1 MAWRVPDID
10 DIYATLT
17 KDEVE
22 IYRTSA
28 NWTEDPIKRL
38 LARSVAFVRGKLKA
52 NGNVRMSPNAD
63 EIPESTISP
72 AMDYLAFDI
81 LKRLGVKIS
90 EERKEARREAVRYF
104 DRIAN
109 REETPESYGQG
120 ENGVSGG
127 SSIEVVTSSRL
138 RSTAGKLEGL

>member
-38 LARSVAFVRGKLKA
+38 LTRSVAFVRGKLKA

-63 EIPESTISP
+63 EIPEGCISP

-90 EERKEARREAVRYF
+90 EERKEARREAVRF
-104 DRIAN
+104 FERVAD
-109 REETPESYGQG
+109 REETPESYGKS
-120 ENGVSGG
+120 ENAVSGA
-127 SSIEVVTSSRL
+127 SSIEIVTSSRL
-138 RSTAGKLEGL
+138 RSTSKTLEGL

>member
-1 MAWRVPDID
+1 MSWRRPDID

-38 LARSVAFVRGKLKA
+38 LTRSVAFVRGKLKA

-90 EERKEARREAVRYF
+90 DDRRDARRQAIAFFEKIASGEMSVEDYGESVEANKP
-104 DRIAN
+104 RI
-109 REETPESYGQG
+109 SI
-120 ENGVSGG
+120 GVKPP
-127 SSIEVVTSSRL
+127 IL
-138 RSTAGKLEGL
+138 

>member
-1 MAWRVPDID
+1 MSWRKPDID

-38 LARSVAFVRGKLKA
+38 LTRSVGVARGYLKA
-52 NGNVRMSPNAD
+52 NGRVRMSPDAVSL
-63 EIPESTISP
+63 PESCISP

-90 EERKEARREAVRYF
+90 DDRRDARRQAIAFFEKIASGEMSVEDYGESE
-104 DRIAN
+104 DKPRI
-109 REETPESYGQG
+109 SI
-120 ENGVSGG
+120 GVKPP
-127 SSIEVVTSSRL
+127 IL
-138 RSTAGKLEGL
+138 

>member
-1 MAWRVPDID
+1 MSWRKPDID

-38 LARSVAFVRGKLKA
+38 LDRAVAFVRGKLKS
-52 NGNVRMSPNAD
+52 NGNVRMSREAD
-63 EIPESTISP
+63 MIPESTISP

-81 LKRLGVKIS
+81 LKRLGSGIS
-90 EERKEARREAVRYF
+90 EERKEARRDAIRYF
-104 DRIAN
+104 ERISAGD
-109 REETPESYGQG
+109 ETPESYG
-120 ENGVSGG
+120 ESESAVSGG
-127 SSIEVVTSSRL
+127 SSIEVVTSSRI
-138 RSTAGKLEGL
+138 RASTRKLEGL

>member
-38 LARSVAFVRGKLKA
+38 LTRSVGVARGYLKA
-52 NGNVRMSPNAD
+52 NGRVKMSPNA
-63 EIPESTISP
+63 EALPESCISP

-90 EERKEARREAVRYF
+90 DDRRDARRQAIAFFEKIASGEMSVEDYGESE
-104 DRIAN
+104 DKPRI
-109 REETPESYGQG
+109 SI
-120 ENGVSGG
+120 GVKPP
-127 SSIEVVTSSRL
+127 IL
-138 RSTAGKLEGL
+138 

>member
-1 MAWRVPDID
+1 MSWRRPDID

-38 LARSVAFVRGKLKA
+38 LARSVSVARGYLKA
-52 NGNVRMSPNAD
+52 NGRVKMSPDA
-63 EIPESTISP
+63 EALPESCISP

-90 EERKEARREAVRYF
+90 DDRRDARRQAIAFFEKIASGEMSVEDYGESE
-104 DRIAN
+104 DKPRI
-109 REETPESYGQG
+109 SI
-120 ENGVSGG
+120 GVKPP
-127 SSIEVVTSSRL
+127 IL
-138 RSTAGKLEGL
+138 

>member
-38 LARSVAFVRGKLKA
+38 LTRSVSVARGYLKA
-52 NGNVRMSPNAD
+52 NGRVKMSPDA
-63 EIPESTISP
+63 EALPESCISP

-90 EERKEARREAVRYF
+90 DDRRDARRQA
-104 DRIAN
+104 IAFF
-109 REETPESYGQG
+109 EKIASGEMSVEDYG
-120 ENGVSGG
+120 ENAETNKPRISIGVKPP
-127 SSIEVVTSSRL
+127 VL
-138 RSTAGKLEGL
+138 

>member
-38 LARSVAFVRGKLKA
+38 LTRSVGVARGYLKA
-52 NGNVRMSPNAD
+52 NGRVKMSPDA
-63 EIPESTISP
+63 EALPESCISP

-90 EERKEARREAVRYF
+90 DDRRDARRQAIAFFEKIASGEMSVEDYGESE
-104 DRIAN
+104 DKPRI
-109 REETPESYGQG
+109 SI
-120 ENGVSGG
+120 GVKPP
-127 SSIEVVTSSRL
+127 VL
-138 RSTAGKLEGL
+138 

>member
-1 MAWRVPDID
+1 MSWRRPDSD

-38 LARSVAFVRGKLKA
+38 LARSVSVARGYLKA
-52 NGNVRMSPNAD
+52 NGRVKMSPDA
-63 EIPESTISP
+63 EALPESCISP

-90 EERKEARREAVRYF
+90 DDRRDARRQAIAFFEKIASGEMSVEDYGESE
-104 DRIAN
+104 DKPRI
-109 REETPESYGQG
+109 SI
-120 ENGVSGG
+120 GVKPP
-127 SSIEVVTSSRL
+127 IL
-138 RSTAGKLEGL
+138 

>member
-38 LARSVAFVRGKLKA
+38 LTRSVAFVRGKLRA

-90 EERKEARREAVRYF
+90 EERKEARREAVRF
-104 DRIAN
+104 FERVAD
-109 REETPESYGQG
+109 REETPESYGKS
-120 ENGVSGG
+120 ENAVSGA
-127 SSIEVVTSSRL
+127 SSIEIVTSSRL
-138 RSTAGKLEGL
+138 RSTSKTLEGL